1 MTTVRL
7 NDEIHNKLSTLIE
20 IEKTTKSEI
29 IKKAIIEYYEQ
40 HARNIS
46 PFELGKDLF
55 GRYGSDEDLSENYK
69 IKVKE
74 KIHEKH
80 TYWCRSA
87 DSFI

>member
-7 NDEIHNKLSTLIE
+7 NDEIQNKISTLIE

-40 HARNIS
+40 HSRDIS

-55 GRYGSDEDLSENYK
+55 GKYGSDEALSENYK
-69 IKVKE
+69 TKMKE
-74 KIHEKH
+74 KLHEKH
-80 TYWCRSA
+80 TY
-87 DSFI
+87 

>member
-7 NDEIHNKLSTLIE
+7 NNEICNKLSTLIE

-40 HARNIS
+40 HARDMS

-55 GRYGSDEDLSENYK
+55 GRYGSDEALSKNHKMK
-69 IKVKE
+69 IKE
-74 KIHEKH
+74 KLHEKYTH
-80 TYWCRSA
+80 
-87 DSFI
+87 

>member
-7 NDEIHNKLSTLIE
+7 NNEICNKLSTLIE

-40 HARNIS
+40 HARDMS

-55 GRYGSDEDLSENYK
+55 GRYGSDEALSENYK
-69 IKVKE
+69 MKMKE
-74 KIHEKH
+74 KLHEKH
-80 TYWCRSA
+80 TH
-87 DSFI
+87 